1 MLEENLIVLNW
12 THVWT
17 IIAGIFGIGAF
28 FYKLQDKKF
37 DKIDQKFD
45 KIDQRFEKIDQ
56 KFDKIDQ
63 KIEHIGER
71 MGKVENRMTA
81 METEMRGINQ
91 RLSNVESC
99 VMPRKVFHF
108 EETHKEEPKEN

>member
-12 THVWT
+12 THVWG

-45 KIDQRFEKIDQ
+45 R
-56 KFDKIDQ
+56 IDQ

-108 EETHKEEPKEN
+108 EEPHKEEPKEN